1 MSEPTQIDA
10 VVTSLRIIEYLA
22 DAPGYMRIS
31 EIAGELGLPRPRVF
45 RHLRTL
51 KDQGYVQQDSDNEKY
66 QLTVKL
72 YHVGQAIADRTDFL
86 SVARRFMPELRDKAG
101 LTVTIGQVEA
111 GGIRVLDM
119 CKYRS
124 AVEITSR
131 PGAFFDLHCSAQ
143 GKIALAFGPR
153 HLWENL
159 QGSSLE
165 SSTKDTIT
173 DLSEIG
179 RELSL
184 VKQRGWS
191 VAPGQLLSG
200 INAMAAPVFD
210 GAGELV
216 GTISCLGSIEDLPE
230 DPPESLVSLLTGTA
244 AEMSAQ
250 LGFKKVLTA

>member
-1 MSEPTQIDA
+1 MSETNQIDA
-10 VVTSLRIIEYLA
+10 VVTSLKIIEYLA
-22 DAPGYMRIS
+22 EAPGYMRIS
-31 EIAGELGLPRPRVF
+31 EIAEELGLPRPRVF

-51 KDQGYVQQDSDNEKY
+51 RDQGYVIQDADNEKY

-72 YHVGQAIADRTDFL
+72 YHIGQAIGDRTDFL

-143 GKIALAFGPR
+143 GKVALAFGSR
-153 HLWENL
+153 HLWEDL
-159 QGSSLE
+159 QKSSLA
-165 SSTKDTIT
+165 SLTKDTIT
-173 DLSEIG
+173 NLGRLESE
-179 RELSL
+179 LVL
-184 VKQRGWS
+184 VKRRGWA

-216 GTISCLGSIEDLPE
+216 GTVSCLGSIEDLPE
-230 DPPESLVSLLTGTA
+230 EPSEYVVSLLTGTA
-244 AEMSAQ
+244 AEMSSQ
-250 LGFKKVLTA
+250 LGFKKVMTA